1 MAGAEDADVRLVA
14 EERADRAM
22 AGVGVE
28 AVLRHRELEA
38 DTKPLDRETGEDGV
52 AGEERAGRLVEK
64 KHRAFGVSRDLD
76 RGEAPTALRTV
87 EGLVHLRAR
96 RVAIFDHAEQAV
108 NVRRTASREWLT
120 RHVLLEDRSVVRVSH
135 DRSAEAVA
143 EESRVTRVIRVAVSE
158 EDGGEVTWASYT
170 RTSQVGDET
179 TALRAMAR
187 VDQKAAPLRVLEEPG
202 VRDANGAKRV
212 NG

>member
-1 MAGAEDADVRLVA
+1 
-14 EERADRAM
+14 
-22 AGVGVE
+22 
-28 AVLRHRELEA
+28 
-38 DTKPLDRETGEDGV
+38 
-52 AGEERAGRLVEK
+52 
-64 KHRAFGVSRDLD
+64 
-76 RGEAPTALRTV
+76 
-87 EGLVHLRAR
+87 
-96 RVAIFDHAEQAV
+96 V